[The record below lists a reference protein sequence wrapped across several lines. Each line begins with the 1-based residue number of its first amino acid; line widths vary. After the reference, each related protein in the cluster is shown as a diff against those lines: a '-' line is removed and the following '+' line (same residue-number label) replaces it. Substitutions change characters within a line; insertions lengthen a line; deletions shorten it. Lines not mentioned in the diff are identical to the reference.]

1 MARLL
6 LCCDRDKWHT
16 AQNGACQNILYK
28 EETIMKRNFAAVL
41 CTVLLAGS
49 LAGCGGNG
57 SSPSQ
62 SAQETTKAAA
72 ATTETTAA
80 APAEM
85 PSSDV
90 KVKES
95 VVVGIKA
102 QITSMDVQSV
112 SNVAHN
118 IPYKLTHA
126 TLVTMNLD
134 TGEILPDLAESW
146 EWIDDVTIEFKL
158 REDAKFHNGEPVTAQ
173 DVVFTFERGREGIA
187 SANKMKPATE
197 VTAVDDHTVRMVLN
211 APNVDWLDTISLPVF
226 SVLSEKALAED
237 PEKGYEI
244 GAGPY
249 VVKEFV
255 SKDYLAL
262 TRFEDYMDG
271 PVPTRNLTL
280 RYIPEASARLIALQ
294 TGEIDLCQDPDTIE
308 LDTVRSDPNLTLVE
322 FPGTTCQFFGF
333 NCKDEVTGNKKL
345 RQAIACAVNKQD
357 IMDVTINGYGTIA
370 SSFWGPTQYGY
381 IDNFETWPYD
391 LDMAK
396 ELMKEAG
403 LENGVDLEIT
413 VSSGAR
419 VVSAEVLQAQLKEI
433 GVNIIINEV
442 DSAAL
447 TSITNEA
454 RHQGLVYGLG
464 FNTAGDE
471 VRRVYGDGSS
481 TNRSH
486 YHNDRVI
493 ELMDLAVQE
502 FDDAKRKEYYKEIQ
516 EIAKDDIPVIPLY
529 YEQNFWGVN
538 KNTGGVTW
546 YGNSNVDLSTVYVTE

>member
-28 EETIMKRNFAAVL
+28 EETIMKRKFAAVL

-57 SSPSQ
+57 STPSQ

-173 DVVFTFERGREGIA
+173 DVVFTFDRG
-187 SANKMKPATE
+187 
-197 VTAVDDHTVRMVLN
+197 L
-211 APNVDWLDTISLPVF
+211 
-226 SVLSEKALAED
+226 
-237 PEKGYEI
+237 
-244 GAGPY
+244 
-249 VVKEFV
+249 
-255 SKDYLAL
+255 
-262 TRFEDYMDG
+262 
-271 PVPTRNLTL
+271 
-280 RYIPEASARLIALQ
+280 
-294 TGEIDLCQDPDTIE
+294 
-308 LDTVRSDPNLTLVE
+308 
-322 FPGTTCQFFGF
+322 
-333 NCKDEVTGNKKL
+333 
-345 RQAIACAVNKQD
+345 
-357 IMDVTINGYGTIA
+357 
-370 SSFWGPTQYGY
+370 
-381 IDNFETWPYD
+381 
-391 LDMAK
+391 
-396 ELMKEAG
+396 
-403 LENGVDLEIT
+403 
-413 VSSGAR
+413 
-419 VVSAEVLQAQLKEI
+419 
-433 GVNIIINEV
+433 
-442 DSAAL
+442 
-447 TSITNEA
+447 
-454 RHQGLVYGLG
+454 
-464 FNTAGDE
+464 
-471 VRRVYGDGSS
+471 
-481 TNRSH
+481 
-486 YHNDRVI
+486 
-493 ELMDLAVQE
+493 
-502 FDDAKRKEYYKEIQ
+502 
-516 EIAKDDIPVIPLY
+516 
-529 YEQNFWGVN
+529 
-538 KNTGGVTW
+538 
-546 YGNSNVDLSTVYVTE
+546 

>member
-1 MARLL
+1 
-6 LCCDRDKWHT
+6 
-16 AQNGACQNILYK
+16 
-28 EETIMKRNFAAVL
+28 MKRKFAALMSVI
-41 CTVLLAGS
+41 LLAGS
-49 LAGCGGNG
+49 LAGCGGG
-57 SSPSQ
+57 QKAP
-62 SAQETTKAAA
+62 AQPVQESGMDPGNTGETT
-72 ATTETTAA
+72 TA
-80 APAEM
+80 APAEL
-85 PSSDV
+85 PSTDV
-90 KVKES
+90 KVKET
-95 VVVGIKA
+95 VIVGIKA

-146 EWIDDVTIEFKL
+146 EWVDDVTIEFKL
-158 REDAKFHNGEPVTAQ
+158 RQDAKFHNGEPVTAQ
-173 DVVFTFERGREGIA
+173 DVVFTFERGRDGIA
-187 SANKMKPATE
+187 SGNKMKPAKE
-197 VTAVDDHTVRMVLN
+197 VTAVDDHTVRMVLET
-211 APNVDWLDTISLPVF
+211 PNVDWLDTISLPVF
-226 SVLSEKALAED
+226 SVLSQKALDDD

-249 VVKEFV
+249 MVKEFV
-255 SKDYLAL
+255 SKDYLSL
-262 TRFEDYMDG
+262 TRFEEYMDG
-271 PVPTRNLTL
+271 PVPTKNLTL

-308 LDTVRSDPNLTLVE
+308 LDTIKADPNLTLVE
-322 FPGTTCQFFGF
+322 FPGTTCQFFAF

-357 IMDVTINGYGTIA
+357 IMDATINGYGSVA

-381 IDNFETWPYD
+381 IEDFETWPYD
-391 LDMAK
+391 LDQAR

-413 VSSGAR
+413 VASGAR
-419 VVSAEVLQAQLKEI
+419 VISAEVLQAQLKEI
-433 GVNIIINEV
+433 GVNVVINEV

-502 FDDAKRKEYYKEIQ
+502 FDEAARKEYYKEIQ

-529 YEQNFWGVN
+529 YERNYWGVN